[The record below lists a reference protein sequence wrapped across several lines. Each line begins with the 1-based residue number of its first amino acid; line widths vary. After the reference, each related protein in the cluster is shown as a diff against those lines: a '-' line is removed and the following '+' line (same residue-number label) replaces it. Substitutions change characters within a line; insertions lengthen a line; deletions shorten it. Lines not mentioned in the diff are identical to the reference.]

1 MYIPPD
7 DHFVSLFG
15 SETTIHRQIRAWQL
29 TKASDRVCGTQDVDG
44 SPGNGGYAPDL
55 RLLADPNISNH

>member
-29 TKASDRVCGTQDVDG
+29 TKASDRVCGIHVIYSQ
-44 SPGNGGYAPDL
+44 PGKGNLPLNL
-55 RLLADPNISNH
+55 RLLVEPNIRKR

>member
-29 TKASDRVCGTQDVDG
+29 TKASDRVCGIPAVT
-44 SPGNGGYAPDL
+44 
-55 RLLADPNISNH
+55 LLAWNGN